1 MAVSKHNLWKRK
13 KNGLMKL
20 VRSHSEWL
28 QERRDK
34 KMRELGSKREENTP
48 VADSQWWEKETTEKP
63 IVKTKPVVSGIETH
77 AHGDSTKRTQVGKK
91 I

>member
-20 VRSHSEWL
+20 VRSHGEWL
-28 QERRDK
+28 EKRR
-34 KMRELGSKREENTP
+34 
-48 VADSQWWEKETTEKP
+48 ETKSR
-63 IVKTKPVVSGIETH
+63 TKYIRSGVRTVVTKDNRTNPVVSTKSV
-77 AHGDSTKRTQVGKK
+77 ASSTKRTQVGKK

>member
-20 VRSHSEWL
+20 VRSHSDWV
-28 QERRDK
+28 ERQRET
-34 KMRELGSKREENTP
+34 KMRKLGSKRGDIP
-48 VADSQWWEKETTEKP
+48 VADSQWWEKDAVGGAPTAL
-63 IVKTKPVVSGIETH
+63 TKGPYMADTPS
-77 AHGDSTKRTQVGKK
+77 STKRTQVGKK

>member
-20 VRSHSEWL
+20 VRSHSDWL
-28 QERRDK
+28 VERRER
-34 KMRELGSKREENTP
+34 KMRELDRKREDIP
-48 VADSQWWEKETTEKP
+48 VKNSQWWEKETTEKP

-77 AHGDSTKRTQVGKK
+77 AHGSSTKRTQVGKK

>member
-1 MAVSKHNLWKRK
+1 MAVSKHNQWKRQ

-28 QERRDK
+28 EKRRER
-34 KMRELGSKREENTP
+34 KMHELGSKRADIP
-48 VADSQWWEKETTEKP
+48 VKSSQWWEKDAIGGKPTTSTIGPAKLDTP
-63 IVKTKPVVSGIETH
+63 K
-77 AHGDSTKRTQVGKK
+77 STKRTQVGKK

>member
-20 VRSHSEWL
+20 VRSHSDWL
-28 QERRDK
+28 ERRRET
-34 KMRELGSKREENTP
+34 KMRNLGRKRADIP
-48 VADSQWWEKETTEKP
+48 VEDSQWWDKKKETTEKL
-63 IVKTKPVVSGIETH
+63 IVKTKPVASV
-77 AHGDSTKRTQVGKK
+77 KRTQIGKK

>member
-1 MAVSKHNLWKRK
+1 MAVSKHNQWKRQ

-28 QERRDK
+28 EKRRER
-34 KMRELGSKREENTP
+34 KMRELGRKRGDIPT
-48 VADSQWWEKETTEKP
+48 ADSQWWEKETTEKP

-77 AHGDSTKRTQVGKK
+77 AHGSSTKRTQVGKK

>member
-1 MAVSKHNLWKRK
+1 MAVSKHNQWKRQ

-28 QERRDK
+28 EKRRER
-34 KMRELGSKREENTP
+34 KMHELGRKRGDMP
-48 VADSQWWEKETTEKP
+48 IADSQWWEKEKANTRTGTSR
-63 IVKTKPVVSGIETH
+63 TKPVASV
-77 AHGDSTKRTQVGKK
+77 KRTQVGKK

>member
-20 VRSHSEWL
+20 VRSHSDWL
-28 QERRDK
+28 QKRRDS
-34 KMRELGSKREENTP
+34 KMRELGRKREDIP
-48 VADSQWWEKETTEKP
+48 IKDSQWWDKKKETTEKP
-63 IVKTKPVVSGIETH
+63 TVKTKPVV
-77 AHGDSTKRTQVGKK
+77 STKRTQVGKK

>member
-20 VRSHSEWL
+20 VRSHGEWL
-28 QERRDK
+28 EERRDR
-34 KMRELGSKREENTP
+34 KMRELGRKREENTP
-48 VADSQWWEKETTEKP
+48 VADSQWWDKKKETTENP
-63 IVKTKPVVSGIETH
+63 TVKTKPVASV
-77 AHGDSTKRTQVGKK
+77 KRTQVGKK

>member
-28 QERRDK
+28 VERRER
-34 KMRELGSKREENTP
+34 KMRELGRKRGDIP
-48 VADSQWWEKETTEKP
+48 VADSQWWDKSTR
-63 IVKTKPVVSGIETH
+63 TKPVVSGIETH
-77 AHGDSTKRTQVGKK
+77 AHGSSTKRTQVGKK

>member
-1 MAVSKHNLWKRK
+1 MAVSKHNQWKRQ

-28 QERRDK
+28 EKKRER
-34 KMRELGSKREENTP
+34 KMRELGRKRGDMP
-48 VADSQWWEKETTEKP
+48 VADSQWWDKKKETTGNP
-63 IVKTKPVVSGIETH
+63 TVKTKPVASV
-77 AHGDSTKRTQVGKK
+77 KRTQVGKK

>member
-28 QERRDK
+28 ERRREA
-34 KMRELGSKREENTP
+34 KMRKLGSKRNIVTEKKQWWDKKSNTP
-48 VADSQWWEKETTEKP
+48 SATSKDATSSV
-63 IVKTKPVVSGIETH
+63 
-77 AHGDSTKRTQVGKK
+77 KRTQVGKK

>member
-13 KNGLMKL
+13 KNGVMKL

-34 KMRELGSKREENTP
+34 KMRELGSKRGDTP
-48 VADSQWWEKETTEKP
+48 VADSQWWETKKTTEKST
-63 IVKTKPVVSGIETH
+63 VKTKPVVS
-77 AHGDSTKRTQVGKK
+77 AKRTQVGKK

>member
-13 KNGLMKL
+13 KNGIMKL

-28 QERRDK
+28 EQQRETR
-34 KMRELGSKREENTP
+34 MRKLGNKRADIP
-48 VADSQWWEKETTEKP
+48 VKDSQWWEKETKDIPT
-63 IVKTKPVVSGIETH
+63 VKTKPVASTKSI
-77 AHGDSTKRTQVGKK
+77 ASSTKRTQVGKK

>member
-20 VRSHSEWL
+20 VRSHGDWL
-28 QERRDK
+28 DKRR
-34 KMRELGSKREENTP
+34 
-48 VADSQWWEKETTEKP
+48 ETKAR
-63 IVKTKPVVSGIETH
+63 VKHIRSGVRTDTTKSGRTKPVVSNKGVTSS
-77 AHGDSTKRTQVGKK
+77 AKRTQIGKK

>member
-28 QERRDK
+28 QERREMKVRKIDTD
-34 KMRELGSKREENTP
+34 RG
-48 VADSQWWEKETTEKP
+48 SQWWEKKNNAPSVTPNKSVTSS
-63 IVKTKPVVSGIETH
+63 V
-77 AHGDSTKRTQVGKK
+77 KRTQIGKK
-91 I
+91 V

>member
-28 QERRDK
+28 ERR
-34 KMRELGSKREENTP
+34 REMKTRKIDVKRG
-48 VADSQWWEKETTEKP
+48 SQWWDRPTR
-63 IVKTKPVVSGIETH
+63 TKPVVSTKSV
-77 AHGDSTKRTQVGKK
+77 ASSTKRTQIGKK

>member
-20 VRSHSEWL
+20 IRPHAAW
-28 QERRDK
+28 K
-34 KMRELGSKREENTP
+34 KIQNAARALKRHTDSPQRFIEN
-48 VADSQWWEKETTEKP
+48 KKP
-63 IVKTKPVVSGIETH
+63 INMSKEASNLTKSRVS
-77 AHGDSTKRTQVGKK
+77 SVKRTQVGKK